1 MDETMIR
8 TYREDQDE
16 ETEDFRF
23 LIEGFDEQFR
33 VKLRPGLLEFL
44 EDVSCH
50 YRLAVFTAGK
60 EAYARPILK
69 HIDPQGKFFERML
82 FQHHCDQT
90 TFAKDIT
97 LIEKDLSNVVLLD
110 NNPNAF
116 LQPRNG
122 MSIIDFYGENDLDRE
137 LAMVSGFLKS
147 CSNSRYCPD
156 IRDAASQWQKTFYD
170 THNQRAAEYLEV
182 DTKEPSLEVSEWEE
196 DGGTTC
202 SVEDEDF
209 GTDED
214 GGSAVEGLDDTD
226 DADGDNEGGDSMD
239 ADMEQGDT
247 DDASGAEQ
255 QAEEL
260 EKIGTDAANEIRDD
274 KDTDKDDTD
283 DAADG
288 DEDTEQAKEQYGY
301 GLVKCKDE
309 NGRCCRRSLRNRGIV
324 KKYM

>member
-1 MDETMIR
+1 MIR

-60 EAYARPILK
+60 QEYARPILK

-82 FQHHCDQT
+82 FQHHCDQI
-90 TFAKDIT
+90 TFAKDLT

-226 DADGDNEGGDSMD
+226 
-239 ADMEQGDT
+239 
-247 DDASGAEQ
+247 
-255 QAEEL
+255 
-260 EKIGTDAANEIRDD
+260 EIRDD

-288 DEDTEQAKEQYGY
+288 DEDTEQAKEQYG
-301 GLVKCKDE
+301 LEKCKDE

>member
-60 EAYARPILK
+60 EEYARPILK

-82 FQHHCDQT
+82 FQHHCDQS
-90 TFAKDIT
+90 TFTKDLR
-97 LIEKDLSNVVLLD
+97 LIETDLSNVVLLD

-214 GGSAVEGLDDTD
+214 GGSAVEGLD
-226 DADGDNEGGDSMD
+226 
-239 ADMEQGDT
+239 
-247 DDASGAEQ
+247 
-255 QAEEL
+255 
-260 EKIGTDAANEIRDD
+260 GTDEIRDD

>member
-60 EAYARPILK
+60 EEYARPILK

-239 ADMEQGDT
+239 ADMEQGDI

>member
-1 MDETMIR
+1 MKRWLVLDMDETMVR
-8 TYREDQDE
+8 TFRQDQDNE
-16 ETEDFRF
+16 IEDFKF
-23 LIEGFDEQFR
+23 LIEGFDEHFR

-44 EDVSCH
+44 EDMSRH

-90 TFAKDIT
+90 TFAKDLT
-97 LIEKDLSNVVLLD
+97 LIEKDLRNVVLLD

-226 DADGDNEGGDSMD
+226 
-239 ADMEQGDT
+239 
-247 DDASGAEQ
+247 
-255 QAEEL
+255 
-260 EKIGTDAANEIRDD
+260 EIRDD

>member
-8 TYREDQDE
+8 TYREDQDNE
-16 ETEDFRF
+16 IEDFKF
-23 LIEGFDEQFR
+23 LIEGFDEHFR

-44 EDVSCH
+44 EDMSRH

-60 EAYARPILK
+60 KAYARPILK

-90 TFAKDIT
+90 TFAKDLT
-97 LIEKDLSNVVLLD
+97 LIEKDLRNVVLLD

>member
-60 EAYARPILK
+60 EAYARQILK

-82 FQHHCDQT
+82 FQHHCDQS
-90 TFAKDIT
+90 TFTKDLR
-97 LIEKDLSNVVLLD
+97 LIETDLSNVVLLD

-226 DADGDNEGGDSMD
+226 
-239 ADMEQGDT
+239 
-247 DDASGAEQ
+247 
-255 QAEEL
+255 
-260 EKIGTDAANEIRDD
+260 EIRDD

>member
-1 MDETMIR
+1 MKRWLVLDMDETMIR

-60 EAYARPILK
+60 EEYARPILK

-82 FQHHCDQT
+82 FQHHCDQS
-90 TFAKDIT
+90 TFTKDLR
-97 LIEKDLSNVVLLD
+97 LIETDLSNVVLLD

-226 DADGDNEGGDSMD
+226 
-239 ADMEQGDT
+239 
-247 DDASGAEQ
+247 
-255 QAEEL
+255 
-260 EKIGTDAANEIRDD
+260 EIRDD

>member
-214 GGSAVEGLDDTD
+214 GGSAVEGLD
-226 DADGDNEGGDSMD
+226 
-239 ADMEQGDT
+239 
-247 DDASGAEQ
+247 
-255 QAEEL
+255 
-260 EKIGTDAANEIRDD
+260 GTDEIRDD

>member
-1 MDETMIR
+1 MKRWLVLDMDETMIR

-33 VKLRPGLLEFL
+33 VKLRPDLLEFL
-44 EDVSCH
+44 EEMSCH
-50 YRLAVFTAGK
+50 YRLAVFTAGN

-82 FQHHCDQT
+82 FQHHCDQS
-90 TFAKDIT
+90 TFTKDLR
-97 LIEKDLSNVVLLD
+97 LIETDLSNVVLLD

-147 CSNSRYCPD
+147 CSNSRFCPD
-156 IRDAASQWQKTFYD
+156 IRDAASQWQQNFYD
-170 THNQRAAEYLEV
+170 TPKERRAVEYLEV

-202 SVEDEDF
+202 SSVEDEDF

-214 GGSAVEGLDDTD
+214 VSSVEGLDDTD
-226 DADGDNEGGDSMD
+226 DADGDNEGDGMD
-239 ADMEQGDT
+239 ADME
-247 DDASGAEQ
+247 
-255 QAEEL
+255 
-260 EKIGTDAANEIRDD
+260 
-274 KDTDKDDTD
+274 KDDTD

-288 DEDTEQAKEQYGY
+288 DEDTEQAKEQYG
-301 GLVKCKDE
+301 LEKCKDA
-309 NGRCCRRSLRNRGIV
+309 NGRCCRRSLRNKGIV

>member
-60 EAYARPILK
+60 KAYARPILK

-82 FQHHCDQT
+82 FQHHCDQS
-90 TFAKDIT
+90 TFTKDLR
-97 LIEKDLSNVVLLD
+97 LIETDLSNVVLLD

-226 DADGDNEGGDSMD
+226 
-239 ADMEQGDT
+239 
-247 DDASGAEQ
+247 
-255 QAEEL
+255 
-260 EKIGTDAANEIRDD
+260 EIRDD

>member
-60 EAYARPILK
+60 EEYARPILK

-214 GGSAVEGLDDTD
+214 VSSVEGLDDTD

>member
-1 MDETMIR
+1 MKRWLVLDMDETMIR

-33 VKLRPGLLEFL
+33 VKLRPDLLEFL
-44 EDVSCH
+44 EEMSCH

-60 EAYARPILK
+60 EEYARPILK

-82 FQHHCDQT
+82 FQHHCDQS
-90 TFAKDIT
+90 TFTKDLR
-97 LIEKDLSNVVLLD
+97 LIETDLSNVVLLD

-147 CSNSRYCPD
+147 CSNSRFCPD
-156 IRDAASQWQKTFYD
+156 IRDAASQWQQNFYD
-170 THNQRAAEYLEV
+170 TPKERRAVEYLEV

-202 SVEDEDF
+202 SSVEDEDF

-214 GGSAVEGLDDTD
+214 VSSVERLDDTD
-226 DADGDNEGGDSMD
+226 DADGDNEGDGMD
-239 ADMEQGDT
+239 ADME
-247 DDASGAEQ
+247 
-255 QAEEL
+255 
-260 EKIGTDAANEIRDD
+260 
-274 KDTDKDDTD
+274 KDDTD

-288 DEDTEQAKEQYGY
+288 DEDTEQAKEQYG
-301 GLVKCKDE
+301 LEKCKDA
-309 NGRCCRRSLRNRGIV
+309 NGRCCRRSLRNKGIV

>member
-60 EAYARPILK
+60 EEYARPILK

>member
-60 EAYARPILK
+60 EEYARPIFK

-82 FQHHCDQT
+82 FQHHCDQS
-90 TFAKDIT
+90 TFTKDLR
-97 LIEKDLSNVVLLD
+97 LIETDLSNVVLLD

-226 DADGDNEGGDSMD
+226 
-239 ADMEQGDT
+239 
-247 DDASGAEQ
+247 
-255 QAEEL
+255 
-260 EKIGTDAANEIRDD
+260 EIRDD

>member
-33 VKLRPGLLEFL
+33 VKLRPDLLEFL
-44 EDVSCH
+44 EEMSCH

-60 EAYARPILK
+60 EEYARPILK

-82 FQHHCDQT
+82 FQHHCDQI
-90 TFAKDIT
+90 TFAKDLT
-97 LIEKDLSNVVLLD
+97 LIETDLSNVVLLD

-147 CSNSRYCPD
+147 CSNSRFCPD
-156 IRDAASQWQKTFYD
+156 IRDAASQWQQNFYD
-170 THNQRAAEYLEV
+170 TPKERRAVEYLEV

-214 GGSAVEGLDDTD
+214 GGTSAVEGLDDTD

-247 DDASGAEQ
+247 DDASGA

>member
-1 MDETMIR
+1 MDETMVR
-8 TYREDQDE
+8 TFRQDQDNE
-16 ETEDFRF
+16 IEDFKF
-23 LIEGFDEQFR
+23 LIEGFDEHFR

-44 EDVSCH
+44 EDMSRH

-60 EAYARPILK
+60 KAYARPILK

-202 SVEDEDF
+202 SSVEDEDF

-214 GGSAVEGLDDTD
+214 VSSVEGLDDTD
-226 DADGDNEGGDSMD
+226 DADGDNEGDGMD
-239 ADMEQGDT
+239 ADME
-247 DDASGAEQ
+247 
-255 QAEEL
+255 
-260 EKIGTDAANEIRDD
+260 
-274 KDTDKDDTD
+274 KDDTD

-288 DEDTEQAKEQYGY
+288 DEDTEQAKEQYG
-301 GLVKCKDE
+301 LEQCKDE
-309 NGRCCRRSLRNRGIV
+309 NGRCCRRSLRNKGIV

>member
-1 MDETMIR
+1 MIR

-33 VKLRPGLLEFL
+33 VKLRPDLLEFL
-44 EDVSCH
+44 EEMSCH
-50 YRLAVFTAGK
+50 YRLAVFTAGR
-60 EAYARPILK
+60 EEYARPILK

-214 GGSAVEGLDDTD
+214 VSSVEGLDDTD

-247 DDASGAEQ
+247 DDASGA

>member
-1 MDETMIR
+1 MSR
-8 TYREDQDE
+8 
-16 ETEDFRF
+16 
-23 LIEGFDEQFR
+23 
-33 VKLRPGLLEFL
+33 
-44 EDVSCH
+44 H

-60 EAYARPILK
+60 KAYARPILK

-90 TFAKDIT
+90 TFAKDLT

-110 NNPNAF
+110 NNPTAYS

-122 MSIIDFYGENDLDRE
+122 LPINDFYGENDLDRE

-226 DADGDNEGGDSMD
+226 
-239 ADMEQGDT
+239 
-247 DDASGAEQ
+247 
-255 QAEEL
+255 
-260 EKIGTDAANEIRDD
+260 EIRDD

>member
-122 MSIIDFYGENDLDRE
+122 MSIIDFYGGENDLDRE
-137 LAMVSGFLKS
+137 LATVSGFLKS
-147 CSNSRYCPD
+147 SSNSRYCPD

-226 DADGDNEGGDSMD
+226 
-239 ADMEQGDT
+239 
-247 DDASGAEQ
+247 
-255 QAEEL
+255 
-260 EKIGTDAANEIRDD
+260 EIRDD

-288 DEDTEQAKEQYGY
+288 DEDTEQAKEQYG
-301 GLVKCKDE
+301 LEKCKDA
-309 NGRCCRRSLRNRGIV
+309 NGRCCRRSLRNKGIV

>member
-1 MDETMIR
+1 MDETMVR
-8 TYREDQDE
+8 TFRQDQDNE
-16 ETEDFRF
+16 IEDFKF
-23 LIEGFDEQFR
+23 LIEGFDEHFR

-44 EDVSCH
+44 EDMSRH

-90 TFAKDIT
+90 TFAKDLT
-97 LIEKDLSNVVLLD
+97 LIEKDLRNVVLLD

>member
-60 EAYARPILK
+60 EEYARPILK

-82 FQHHCDQT
+82 FQHHCDQS
-90 TFAKDIT
+90 TFTKDLR
-97 LIEKDLSNVVLLD
+97 LIETDLSNVVLLD

-226 DADGDNEGGDSMD
+226 
-239 ADMEQGDT
+239 
-247 DDASGAEQ
+247 
-255 QAEEL
+255 
-260 EKIGTDAANEIRDD
+260 EIRDD

>member
-60 EAYARPILK
+60 EEYARPILK

-214 GGSAVEGLDDTD
+214 GGSAVEGLD
-226 DADGDNEGGDSMD
+226 
-239 ADMEQGDT
+239 
-247 DDASGAEQ
+247 
-255 QAEEL
+255 
-260 EKIGTDAANEIRDD
+260 GTDEIRDD

>member
-1 MDETMIR
+1 MDETMVR
-8 TYREDQDE
+8 TFRQDQDNE
-16 ETEDFRF
+16 IEDFKF
-23 LIEGFDEQFR
+23 LIEGFDEHFR

-44 EDVSCH
+44 EDMSRH

-90 TFAKDIT
+90 TFAKDLT
-97 LIEKDLSNVVLLD
+97 LIEKDLRNVVLLD

-226 DADGDNEGGDSMD
+226 
-239 ADMEQGDT
+239 
-247 DDASGAEQ
+247 
-255 QAEEL
+255 
-260 EKIGTDAANEIRDD
+260 EIRDD

>member
-1 MDETMIR
+1 MKRWLVLDMDETMIR

-33 VKLRPGLLEFL
+33 VKLRPDLLEFL
-44 EDVSCH
+44 EEMSCH

-60 EAYARPILK
+60 EEYARPILK

-82 FQHHCDQT
+82 FQHHCDQS
-90 TFAKDIT
+90 TFTKDLR
-97 LIEKDLSNVVLLD
+97 LIETDLSNVVLLD

-226 DADGDNEGGDSMD
+226 
-239 ADMEQGDT
+239 
-247 DDASGAEQ
+247 
-255 QAEEL
+255 
-260 EKIGTDAANEIRDD
+260 EIRDD

>member
-50 YRLAVFTAGK
+50 YRLAVFTAGR
-60 EAYARPILK
+60 EEYARPILK

-82 FQHHCDQT
+82 FQHHCDQS
-90 TFAKDIT
+90 TFTKDLR
-97 LIEKDLSNVVLLD
+97 LIETDLSNVVLLD

-137 LAMVSGFLKS
+137 LATVSGFLKS
-147 CSNSRYCPD
+147 SSNSRYCPD

>member
-60 EAYARPILK
+60 EEYARPILK

-82 FQHHCDQT
+82 FQHHCDQI
-90 TFAKDIT
+90 TFAKDLT
-97 LIEKDLSNVVLLD
+97 LIETDLSNVVLLD

-147 CSNSRYCPD
+147 CSNSRFCPD
-156 IRDAASQWQKTFYD
+156 IRDAASQWQKNFYD
-170 THNQRAAEYLEV
+170 TPKERRAVEYLEV

-226 DADGDNEGGDSMD
+226 
-239 ADMEQGDT
+239 
-247 DDASGAEQ
+247 
-255 QAEEL
+255 
-260 EKIGTDAANEIRDD
+260 EIRDD